1 MGRYLATVSLSP
13 DLDATSMLKRVM
25 LSALFITGTVHATTY
40 TGSVQQIQTGA
51 SPVTSGNIRV
61 SILTGRTASCTGV
74 PGWYSF
80 DLPSVGLASTWV
92 AILLAANAA
101 DKEVA
106 ILGTGLC
113 DANGV
118 ETVSNITA
126 LP

>member
-1 MGRYLATVSLSP
+1 
-13 DLDATSMLKRVM
+13 MLKRVI
-25 LSALFITGTVHATTY
+25 LSALFVTGTAHATTY

-61 SILTGRTASCTGV
+61 SILTGGTTSCNGF

-101 DKEVA
+101 NKQVA

-113 DANGV
+113 DLYGV
-118 ETVSNITA
+118 EAVSNIAA